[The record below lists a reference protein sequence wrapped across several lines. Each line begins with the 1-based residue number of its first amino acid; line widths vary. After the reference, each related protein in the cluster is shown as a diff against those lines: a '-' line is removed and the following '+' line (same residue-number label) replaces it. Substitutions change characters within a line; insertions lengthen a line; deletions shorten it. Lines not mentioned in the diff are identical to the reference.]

1 MQRGISM
8 ILMLVYNSNKAEL
21 QEIERQIHDLAACL
35 TEEKWDIFCFSDLDE
50 TEAFCVENPLLHL
63 ACYDVTGAGSIDCL
77 SRVRREQDD
86 MLLMLV
92 ADAGMSPMEYVRPDI
107 FASSLILRPFRREL
121 LRDKLRD
128 LILKYLERLE
138 QGNSSDF
145 FVLETRAGVTS
156 IPYRRIY
163 YMEARDKRIYL
174 RLQDKEYAFYDTMD
188 ELERRLPESFMRC
201 HRSFLVNR
209 QYVEKILLSQG
220 EIYLSHGIT
229 VPLSRSYRP
238 YFKHFQQ
245 ERIWKN

>member
-1 MQRGISM
+1 
-8 ILMLVYNSNKAEL
+8 MLVYNSNKAEL
-21 QEIERQIHDLAACL
+21 QEMERQIHDLAACL
-35 TEEKWDIFCFSDLDE
+35 TEEKWIISCFSDLGE
-50 TEAFCVENPLLHL
+50 AEAFCADHPLLHL
-63 ACYDVTGAGSIDCL
+63 ACYDVTKAGSIDCL
-77 SRVRREQDD
+77 SRVRREQND

-92 ADAGMSPMEYVRPDI
+92 AEAGMSPMEYVRPDI
-107 FASSLILRPFRREL
+107 SASSLILRPFRCEF

-138 QGNSSDF
+138 QGNSSNC

-174 RLQDKEYAFYDTMD
+174 RLQDKEYAFYDTME
-188 ELERRLPESFMRC
+188 ELERRLPDSFMRC
-201 HRSFLVNR
+201 HRSFLVNC
-209 QYVEKILLSQG
+209 QYVEKILLSRG
-220 EIYLSHGIT
+220 EICLSHGIT

-238 YFKHFQQ
+238 CFKNFPK